1 MKSMPEIKKLPR
13 IVFDKV
19 DEDGFK
25 AHVLLLSTK
34 QKNRAATV
42 VASWGCGWDHVSVSF
57 TNRTPTWEEM
67 AEVKE
72 MFFKPDE
79 VCFQFHPAETD
90 YVNYHPYCLHIWRCQ
105 ETEIPTPPY
114 WMVGPK
120 KGQSFFEHR
129 RIAMQECRRWEEE
142 HRAKP

>member
-34 QKNRAATV
+34 QNNHAATV
-42 VASWGCGWDHVSVSF
+42 VVSWGCGWDHVSVSF

-67 AEVKE
+67 AEVKD
-72 MFFKPDE
+72 MFFEPDE
-79 VCFQFHPAETD
+79 VCFQIHPAKTD

-105 ETEIPTPPY
+105 EADIPAPPY

-120 KGQSFFEHR
+120 KGQSFFEHQ

>member
-34 QKNRAATV
+34 QNNHAATV
-42 VASWGCGWDHVSVSF
+42 VVSWGCGWDHVSVSF

-67 AEVKE
+67 AEVKD
-72 MFFKPDE
+72 MFFEPDE
-79 VCFQFHPAETD
+79 VCFQIHPA
-90 YVNYHPYCLHIWRCQ
+90 
-105 ETEIPTPPY
+105 
-114 WMVGPK
+114 K
-120 KGQSFFEHR
+120 KLRRQQSASITVSCF
-129 RIAMQECRRWEEE
+129 AMIR
-142 HRAKP
+142 